1 MKKKWSAVVALVLT
15 AAMLCGLLT
24 SCGGSKKI
32 EAGDYS
38 GSVRFSHSAEIP
50 VPALGTT
57 DLTYETVDEW
67 GADVIITV
75 DEDGVI
81 WNVQCSEPEGGR
93 LFPNFMVWTVYGG
106 KFTGSMTGVYS
117 CEDIMAIQVDTEEDG
132 FPVLNGDCSGIHL
145 QDKEMTLLYDNE
157 VACALIILAM
167 QNAITANGLA

>member
-38 GSVRFSHSAEIP
+38 GSVRISQTAEIL
-50 VPALGTT
+50 VPSLGGG
-57 DLTYETVDEW
+57 ETSTESFDEW
-67 GADVIITV
+67 GADVTITV

-81 WNVQCSEPEGGR
+81 WNIVTSEPEGYK
-93 LFPNFMVWTVYGG
+93 LYPSPMAWTVYGG

-117 CEDIMAIQVDTEEDG
+117 VQDIMAVQVDVDEAG
-132 FPVLNGDCSGIHL
+132 FPVLDGACGGIHL
-145 QDKEMTLLYDNE
+145 ADKDMTLLYDHE
-157 VACALIILAM
+157 VACALILLAM
-167 QNAITANGLA
+167 QDAITSNGLA